1 MTPLQKVK
9 YRNFLN
15 CIIKLCK
22 VIGMMWD
29 VIKTQNNLFIQIFL
43 IIVHLKYNLFF
54 ITFYIMCQIHSMFV
68 LSVLFYDGW
77 QCTKFAILFFF
88 MSLSIGHLYLE
99 VRHLVPSI
107 ELLYKNVFIKLAFI
121 NLAFHHLL
129 QMSSEV
135 IKRQVAKTRKKT
147 DSDYNKRIF
156 FIFLGGLCST
166 HQIPFRSKW

>member
-54 ITFYIMCQIHSMFV
+54 ITFYIMCQITQCLCCLFFFMMVDNV
-68 LSVLFYDGW
+68 LSLLF
-77 QCTKFAILFFF
+77 FFFF